1 MEANFD
7 LDVNNYTMDD
17 LIKFFKLENTFS
29 LEDLFKKEE
38 ELAIEILSVD
48 NKKYDSK
55 YKFDIINFIKS
66 AKEILKSF
74 HGELQNVKEIKK
86 NVERFLN
93 KDKDPRV
100 GKIINPLSSHQALED
115 TIIPHE
121 GINGY
126 GFDVITSV
134 YVFNTGARND
144 FFTTPPSECT
154 FDLPI
159 KWRDVISISLASAS
173 IPNVMYAFNEE
184 GGSNQIYIEENGTGK
199 AALVTLPEGNYS
211 AYKASAILANLV
223 EASFPD
229 TLEKVINEQ
238 VLGIFDPTLYRFK
251 VNISLSTRKTTISN
265 TTYTFRMNLL
275 KRFPSSRCSTYSS
288 NIFVDYGDDYVPSKR
303 SVPVY
308 SYLQTM
314 GFLMGFRELEYDGS
328 NNYVSESIFSNT
340 YSNYLYFMLDDYTG
354 SQTASTTFGV
364 LGSAGILDNNILAVI
379 PLSSGLFATTF
390 DNNSNFIFKKRDYF
404 GPVDISRISVK
415 LTNQR
420 GNIVNLHQTDF
431 NFSLQV
437 KTIYNLTQKSKLNLR
452 GSGPF

>member
-1 MEANFD
+1 MEASFD

-17 LIKFFKLENTFS
+17 LMKFFKLENTFS

-38 ELAIEILSVD
+38 ELAIEILSMD
-48 NKKYDSK
+48 NKQYDSK

-74 HGELQNVKEIKK
+74 YNEMQNVKEIKK
-86 NVERFLN
+86 NVERFVN

-100 GKIINPLSSHQALED
+100 GKIINPFGSHQALEN
-115 TIIPHE
+115 TIIPRE

-126 GFDVITSV
+126 GYDVTTSI

-144 FFTTPPSECT
+144 YFSTPPSDST
-154 FDLPI
+154 FDLPV

-229 TLEKVINEQ
+229 VLEKEINEQ

-251 VNISLSTRKTTISN
+251 VDISLSTRKTTISN

-288 NIFVDYGDDYVPSKR
+288 NIFVDYGTDYVPNKK

-328 NNYVSESIFSNT
+328 FNYVSESIFSNT

-379 PLSSGLFATTF
+379 PLNSGLFATTF

-437 KTIYNLTQKSKLNLR
+437 KTIYNLNQKSKLNLR